1 MTLPLDR
8 LPAKAEDPHLAMI
21 RLVIP
26 RRMLT
31 WYFKTTG
38 VYYYYY
44 HYYYYYYYYHYYYSN
59 NNIINIGIYTKTTNN
74 DNIAVLET
82 SITC

>member
-1 MTLPLDR
+1 MTPSLDR

-44 HYYYYYYYYHYYYSN
+44 HYYYYYYYHYYYSN

>member
-1 MTLPLDR
+1 MTPSLDR

-21 RLVIP
+21 QLVIP

-44 HYYYYYYYYHYYYSN
+44 HYYYYYYYHYYYSN

>member
-26 RRMLT
+26 CRMLT

-44 HYYYYYYYYHYYYSN
+44 YHYYYYYYYHNYYSN